1 MTMFRLTQRL
11 LALVFVG
18 CATFATALPP
28 AHAETPRYR
37 LLLQITE
44 DSTDKLKL
52 ALNHAKHVQDVL
64 GRDNVA
70 IELVA
75 WGPGVKTLR
84 YYTPVDDELKEMHDR
99 GVRIVACEKSLY
111 AAKLKRTDLIRTF
124 NLSTVP
130 SGLAEITVRESE
142 GWVYAA
148 P

>member
-1 MTMFRLTQRL
+1 MHRFVKLLPL
-11 LALVFVG
+11 LA
-18 CATFATALPP
+18 ALASAP
-28 AHAETPRYR
+28 AWAETPRFK

-44 DSTDKLKL
+44 DSTDKLAL
-52 ALNHAKHVQDVL
+52 ALNHAKHVQDTL
-64 GRDNVA
+64 GRENVA

-84 YYTPVDDELKEMHDR
+84 YYTPVDDELKEMHHR

-124 NLSTVP
+124 NLATVP
-130 SGLAEITVRESE
+130 SGLAEITVRQSE
-142 GWVYAA
+142 GWAYAA

>member
-1 MTMFRLTQRL
+1 MHRFVKLLPL
-11 LALVFVG
+11 LAALA
-18 CATFATALPP
+18 CAP
-28 AHAETPRYR
+28 AWAETPRFK

-44 DSTDKLKL
+44 DSTDKLAL
-52 ALNHAKHVQDVL
+52 ALNHAKHVQDTL
-64 GRDNVA
+64 GRENVA

-84 YYTPVDDELKEMHDR
+84 YYTPVDDELKEMHHR

-124 NLSTVP
+124 NLATVP
-130 SGLAEITVRESE
+130 SGLAEITVRQSE
-142 GWVYAA
+142 GWAYAA